1 VTKPVTAVLAKNSSV
16 RPSIRSLR
24 VCETPPGYLPK
35 ATWIPTEQ
43 EQKVVSAPPV
53 PPQESSNWKKLNHRR
68 ELGVTGESAVIAHY
82 IEKGYTILERN
93 WRAGRYA
100 EIDLIAR
107 DRRGTLIFVEVKTR
121 IVEKHEFGF
130 VDHGFNAIH
139 SRKRRKILTAGRS
152 YAAHHANPFTP
163 CRFDVV
169 VVEFT
174 KGSDEP
180 RLIHIPD
187 AFHA

>member
-1 VTKPVTAVLAKNSSV
+1 VPDDWITLDEK
-16 RPSIRSLR
+16 SL
-24 VCETPPGYLPK
+24 K
-35 ATWIPTEQ
+35 AI
-43 EQKVVSAPPV
+43 APPV
-53 PPQESSNWKKLNHRR
+53 TEPPQENSNWKKLNHRR
-68 ELGVTGESAVIAHY
+68 ELGVTGESAVIADY

-100 EIDLIAR
+100 EIDLIAK

-121 IVEKHEFGF
+121 IVEQHEFGF
-130 VDHGFNAIH
+130 ADHGFNAIH

-152 YAAHHANPFTP
+152 YAARHANPFTP

-174 KGSDEP
+174 KGSDTP